1 MAEGKE
7 KKRPINR
14 MKTMYALRALV
25 DEMYES
31 GLEAKKEGKP
41 VVWAMLDGGY
51 GAPFLNA
58 IDIDSVYPENYG
70 TICASSGAAQAY
82 LERSISEGFPDHL
95 CGYAQNC
102 FGYTARMTDLGEIP
116 PEAPSGG
123 MPKPLF
129 LLSSGMAC
137 DARFKWF
144 QALGRYLGVPVW
156 TLENPRSGTRESL
169 MEGSYERE
177 VAYVVKELKSFADFL
192 ERIVGRKID
201 WAKFEEDVDTTMMM
215 DKAWYEVNELRK
227 AVPGPMHS
235 RDFWSSMTASILRTT
250 NPKKVADLYG
260 QMRDELKERIANGVS
275 GINYEERYRMTFLG
289 LPPWH
294 SLGFFDQLAE
304 RGWNFVTEQ
313 YYHPSKPIDLSWV
326 KDPVEKLVRYRGK
339 SLAWEIESEV
349 GPEEADEV
357 KKEIIEKGYS
367 DRIYLRD
374 VMRFKCDGAM
384 LHTLLTCRGTT
395 APLLLSQN
403 RLENFWK
410 VPALVVEGDIVDQ
423 TLFDPEDA
431 LRRAEAFEETMDHYR
446 EMRRELG
453 MGW

>member
-1 MAEGKE
+1 MADE

-25 DEMYES
+25 DEMYDS
-31 GLEAKKEGKP
+31 SLEAQKEGRP
-41 VVWAMLDGGY
+41 IVWAMLDGGF
-51 GAPFLNA
+51 GAPFMNA
-58 IDIDSVYPENYG
+58 IGIDSVYPENYG

-82 LERSISEGFPDHL
+82 LERSTSEGFPDHL

-102 FGYTARMTDLGEIP
+102 FGYAARLSDLGEIP
-116 PEAPSGG
+116 PEAPAGG

-129 LLSSGMAC
+129 MLASGMAC

-144 QALGRYLGVPVW
+144 QALGKYLDVPVW
-156 TLENPRSGTRESL
+156 TLENPRPGIRESL
-169 MEGSYERE
+169 MEGVHDRE
-177 VAYVVKELKSFADFL
+177 VAFMVKELKAFGEFL
-192 ERIVGRKID
+192 EKIVGRKID

-215 DKAWYEVNELRK
+215 DKAWYEVNELRN
-227 AVPGPMHS
+227 AIPGPMHS

-250 NPKKVADLYG
+250 NPGKVAELYS
-260 QMRDELKERIANGVS
+260 QMRDELKERIANGIS

-294 SLGFFDQLAE
+294 SLGFFDELAE
-304 RGWNFVTEQ
+304 KGWNFVTEQ
-313 YYHPSKPIDLSWV
+313 YYHPSEPIDVSRV
-326 KDPVEKLVRYRGK
+326 KDPVEKLVRYRNK
-339 SLAWEIESEV
+339 SMAYQIENMFE
-349 GPEEADEV
+349 PEEAEAV
-357 KKEIIEKGYS
+357 KKEIIEKGFS
-367 DRIYLRD
+367 SRMYLREVKD
-374 VMRFKCDGAM
+374 FKCDGAI

-395 APLLLSQN
+395 APLLLDQN
-403 RLENFWK
+403 RLENVWK

-446 EMRRELG
+446 KVRKEQG
-453 MGW
+453 MDW